1 MQGSKHDLV
10 HRGRHVVNP
19 VLEGLGQGEFI
30 VWEEITAILGPYKVD

>member
-1 MQGSKHDLV
+1 MISFIAAGL
-10 HRGRHVVNP
+10 RHVVNP